1 MFNTSLTM
9 FCPSREAFEVF
20 NNEDFNRLLEPK
32 WERHATEFLLNHIT
46 AGARTR
52 EELVA
57 EAPGF
62 ITMLNGAT
70 YELRRS
76 GDRPRI
82 KNTKFE
88 QGRSEYGDIIA
99 LDGYVIKVFAQL
111 IHVTVNNTSPSQLF
125 HIATCTCLIRQS
137 PPLPSHEVFMINLR
151 ITQTSLFWW
160 RISS

>member
-1 MFNTSLTM
+1 M
-9 FCPSREAFEVF
+9 FCPSREAFGLF

-32 WERHATEFLLNHIT
+32 WQRHATEFLLNHIT
-46 AGARTR
+46 AGAKTR

-88 QGRSEYGDIIA
+88 QARSEYGDIAA
-99 LDGYVIKVFAQL
+99 LDGYV
-111 IHVTVNNTSPSQLF
+111 
-125 HIATCTCLIRQS
+125 
-137 PPLPSHEVFMINLR
+137 
-151 ITQTSLFWW
+151 
-160 RISS
+160 